1 MRPQRISTFL
11 VFLLLCSAL
20 CSELC
25 SAQKNRSK
33 ELPPSAYKLIAV
45 TVSGTERFTPDDL
58 TSASGLQI
66 GETVHEDDFRT
77 AARVLGDSGAFS
89 EVSFSFDYS
98 PDGTKLHW
106 QVKDVSPFVPVRF
119 ENFVWFSDQALM
131 ESIREFVPLF
141 HGELP
146 VHGRLLDQVIE
157 ALQAILAQK
166 SIPGSVDCVRL
177 GPDDASPTAFSFRVT
192 GLRIV
197 IGNVEV
203 LGAGPEEL
211 QPLQTAAQK
220 FRNTIYLR
228 STVHD
233 EAKTALLPVY
243 LARGYLKANFG
254 EPQAKVVESDPDSV
268 TVDVTFTVDHGAQ
281 YKLSE
286 IALAGNHALPVE
298 TLRAQIHAK
307 LNQPADAVEIEND
320 MAAIKQLYGEHGF
333 VDAVVKSQPEIDDAA
348 SSVRYVLNINEGE
361 MYKMGELEIRGLDDQ
376 TAARVQNEWTLRA
389 GDTYDS
395 SYTQRFLDGVYK
407 RIGEWNVKV
416 DETRNQDHT
425 VDVTLR
431 FDSKN

>member
-1 MRPQRISTFL
+1 MRRQRISSFL
-11 VFLLLCSAL
+11 VFLLLFPAL
-20 CSELC
+20 ST
-25 SAQKNRSK
+25 AQKNR
-33 ELPPSAYKLIAV
+33 ELPPSAYKLISV
-45 TVSGTERFTPDDL
+45 TVTGSEHFTPDDL

-77 AARVLGDSGAFS
+77 AARVLGDTGAFT

-98 PDGTKLHW
+98 PNGTRLHW
-106 QVKDVSPFVPVRF
+106 QVKDASLFVPVQF
-119 ENFVWFSDQALM
+119 ENFVWFSDRALM
-131 ESIREFVPLF
+131 ESIRQFVPLF

-146 VHGRLLDQVIE
+146 AHGRLLDQVTE
-157 ALQAILAQK
+157 ALQAVLAQK

-177 GPDDASPTAFSFRVT
+177 GPDDASPTAFSFRVA

-197 IGNVEV
+197 VRDVEV
-203 LGAGPEEL
+203 SGAGPDES
-211 QPLQTAAQK
+211 QALQTAAKK

-228 STVHD
+228 STVQD
-233 EAKTALLPVY
+233 EAKSVLLPVY
-243 LARGYLKANFG
+243 LARGYLKASFG
-254 EPQAKVVESDPDSV
+254 EPQVKVVDSGPDSV
-268 TVDVTFTVDHGAQ
+268 MVDVTFTVDRGAQ

-286 IALAGNHALPVE
+286 IALTGNHALPAE
-298 TLRAQIHAK
+298 TLRAQVHAK

-333 VDAVVKSQPEIDDAA
+333 LDAAVKSQPEIDDAA
-348 SSVRYVLNINEGE
+348 SSVRYALNISEGE
-361 MYKMGELEIRGLDDQ
+361 MYKMGELEIHGLDDKT
-376 TAARVQNEWTLRA
+376 TARLQNEWTLRA

-395 SYTQRFLDGVYK
+395 TYVQRFLAGVYK
-407 RIGEWNVKV
+407 EIGDWNVKV